1 VTNGSNQIHA
11 NNQPIMSH
19 DMVAVHNGIVTNVDG
34 LWRENADL
42 ERKTQLDTEVLLA
55 LIRKNLLISNDI
67 VRSIQSTYQVM
78 EGAASLALV
87 FKDFDI
93 AVLCTNVGSLYI
105 VCSPDLSFYIFASE
119 RYILKT
125 LLSTNRHLRRYRQVQ
140 IQQICANTGVMINLR
155 SMEKTNF
162 SLIFQKTQEDFQ
174 SSDLTSVN
182 RNRVITDISSTNEH
196 NNN

>member
-1 VTNGSNQIHA
+1 MSNFFSFSKNSRGYAVLRANCIIGHTRLVTNGSNQIHA

-55 LIRKNLLISNDI
+55 LIRKNLLIYNDI

-78 EGAASLALV
+78 EGAASLAFV

-105 VCSPDLSFYIFASE
+105 VCSPDSSFYIFASE

-125 LLSTNRHLRRYRQVQ
+125 LLSTNRHLRRYRQV
-140 IQQICANTGVMINLR
+140 
-155 SMEKTNF
+155 
-162 SLIFQKTQEDFQ
+162 
-174 SSDLTSVN
+174 
-182 RNRVITDISSTNEH
+182 
-196 NNN
+196 